1 MPSRRSLRYELN
13 IYMGQY
19 REIINN
25 SCLRLSENDRFLL
38 ALIKNMEIMIWR
50 FSVFVL
56 PKIESVKQ
64 VNFI

>member
-1 MPSRRSLRYELN
+1 MPSMRSLRYVLN

-38 ALIKNMEIMIWR
+38 ALRKNMEIMIWR

-56 PKIESVKQ
+56 
-64 VNFI
+64 